1 VILHQDQRGKLMFPI
16 ALAISLV
23 LYTLDIP
30 YMVYPVTSLLI
41 LSAWSH
47 FATLTLLVFDDSIE
61 VSYEDEELYNTLLL
75 ITLLSISY
83 FTVGLKNFEWIWGL
97 GAAHILHALY
107 MLYVY
112 FQDDSDDFEDML

>member
-1 VILHQDQRGKLMFPI
+1 
-16 ALAISLV
+16 
-23 LYTLDIP
+23 
-30 YMVYPVTSLLI
+30 MVYPVTSLLI

-112 FQDDSDDFEDML
+112 FQDDSYDFEDML